1 MVIIFLF
8 ILGILNIIG
17 IGVLIIVYLYG
28 YLSNRHI
35 HTKTQTG
42 KIAIIVPCKGLL
54 PNLKNNLTA
63 ICQQSYPNFEVI
75 FILDSKNDPAYDLI
89 YTLTQQIPH
98 ARLVYAKKITTASGK
113 ISALLAGISH
123 SNDPLTYVF
132 ADADIHPQHTW
143 LETLVAYLPEE
154 NIGATTGFRWYF
166 PTSLK
171 TSLIATWNMATISS
185 LYLTISNYTW
195 GGSTAISRKLFEK
208 LNIAHHWQ
216 TGFSDDLILTQIVKK
231 NGYNIK
237 FVPQSI
243 VESPEETTITT
254 FLKWGTQQ
262 FTWMRWYYPFT
273 YYLTFIGF
281 IVMEINI
288 AIGFFALIYSYTIPG
303 ILLILTLVMQ
313 MLYGVTGIITLQ
325 KLSSYP
331 KKKFGRTGLYPLL
344 MPLVFLL
351 FTYNYLVSSVKREI
365 IWTGTHYRKKD
376 S

>member
-1 MVIIFLF
+1 MLTILLLV
-8 ILGILNIIG
+8 LGILNIIG
-17 IGVLIIVYLYG
+17 VGGLIVFYLYG

-35 HTKTQTG
+35 PTKTHTG
-42 KIAIIVPCKGLL
+42 KIAVIVPCKGLI

-63 ICQQSYPNFEVI
+63 ICQQSYTNFEVI
-75 FILDSKNDPAYDLI
+75 FILDSKDDLAYQLI
-89 YTLTQQIPH
+89 HSITQQIFH
-98 ARLVYAKKITTASGK
+98 ARLVYAKKIATASGK

-123 SNDPLTYVF
+123 SNDPSTYVF
-132 ADADIHPQHTW
+132 ADADICPHHTW
-143 LETLVAYLPEE
+143 LENLVAYLPQE

-166 PTSLK
+166 PTNLK

-185 LYLTISNYTW
+185 LYHSISNYTW

-208 LNIAHHWQ
+208 LNIAQHWQ

-243 VESPEETTITT
+243 VESPEDTTIKT

-273 YYLTFIGF
+273 YYLTFISF
-281 IVMEINI
+281 IVMETNI
-288 AIGFFALIYSYTIPG
+288 ALGFFALIYSYTIPG
-303 ILLILTLVMQ
+303 VLLTLTLVLQ
-313 MLYGVTGIITLQ
+313 MLYGLTGILTLQ
-325 KLSSYP
+325 KLSPYP
-331 KKKFGRTGLYPLL
+331 KKKFGRTGVYPLL

-365 IWTGTHYRKKD
+365 IWTGTRYRKKD

>member
-1 MVIIFLF
+1 MLTILLL

-17 IGVLIIVYLYG
+17 IGGLIVVYLYG

-35 HTKTQTG
+35 PTKSHTG
-42 KIAIIVPCKGLL
+42 KISVIVPCKGLI

-63 ICQQSYPNFEVI
+63 ISQQSYPNFEVI
-75 FILDSKNDPAYDLI
+75 FILDSKDDPAYSLI
-89 YTLTQQIPH
+89 HSITQQMPH
-98 ARLVYAKKITTASGK
+98 ARLVYAKKIATASGK
-113 ISALLAGISH
+113 ISALFAGISH
-123 SNDPLTYVF
+123 SNNPSTYVF
-132 ADADIHPQHTW
+132 ADADIHPHHTW
-143 LETLVAYLPEE
+143 LENLVAYLSEE

-166 PTSLK
+166 PTNLK

-185 LYLTISNYTW
+185 LYLSISNYTW
-195 GGSTAISRKLFEK
+195 GGSTAISRKLFEN
-208 LNIAHHWQ
+208 LSIAQHWQ

-243 VESPEETTITT
+243 VESPEETTITK

-273 YYLTFIGF
+273 YYITFIGF
-281 IVMEINI
+281 IIMEINI
-288 AIGFFALIYSYTIPG
+288 AIGFIALIYSYTLPG
-303 ILLILTLVMQ
+303 VLLLLTLLMQ
-313 MLYGVTGIITLQ
+313 MIYGITGIITLQ
-325 KLSSYP
+325 KLSTYP

-344 MPLVFLL
+344 MPLVFLF

-365 IWTGTHYRKKD
+365 IWTGTRYRKKD